1 MNRTGE
7 ISSHSPSWY
16 RIVYKYDLINESLH
30 DTPTVFFHADFIRD
44 PSFSWT
50 VDWSDGAQCLHIRNH
65 MPCHETHMAGV
76 LLKHAETGRVWRLTG
91 NTDPDADG
99 LVYEGRWPD

>member
-7 ISSHSPSWY
+7 ISHRTHYWQLV
-16 RIVYKYDLINESLH
+16 VYKKDEDDESLF
-30 DTPTVFFHADFIRD
+30 DTPTVFFAADFIRN

-50 VDWSDGAQCLHIRNH
+50 ADWSGGTQCPFIRLL

-76 LLKHAETGRVWRLTG
+76 LLKHGKTGRVWRLTG